1 MESYLQKKKLSEVR
15 ERNFQVLLRSLKR
28 YELFISACHKKDFK
42 LDINKIDTDTIEDI
56 ESFLRNEHT
65 LYNEYPEIYE
75 KSRQ

>member
-1 MESYLQKKKLSEVR
+1 MNYS
-15 ERNFQVLLRSLKR
+15 FQLA
-28 YELFISACHKKDFK
+28 IKDFK

>member
-1 MESYLQKKKLSEVR
+1 MNYS
-15 ERNFQVLLRSLKR
+15 FQLA
-28 YELFISACHKKDFK
+28 IKKDFK

-75 KSRQ
+75 KIPAVIGYDTQSTKASAQRQ